1 MGLTKDYQRITC
13 AGVCNVVNSTNGMI
27 QAVDKVICAASAC
40 ESINFYNLR
49 TGEMANS
56 IRRDNHQVTAFKFS
70 PNKRFLAI
78 GYDDGE
84 IHLYDRKNDDNDKP
98 VIFDGHKRGINT
110 LAFSHDGFTLASG
123 GKDSLIILWDVLN
136 ESGKYRLNGHTDSI
150 TQLQFTVDN
159 KYLVSSS
166 KDTSIRFWDV
176 SSHSCFYTISESI
189 SEIYGFALIKNDQ
202 LLVVGSA
209 EVELIVYELNWLNQI
224 KEDDEELENSNEKN
238 NQTKKRKLLSEP
250 LVGSDLIEEDSD
262 QGNTIIRSK
271 RRGRLIRQAK
281 GRALQLAVS
290 PDEAV
295 ICVLGGDVI
304 MDIFRV
310 YDNDEAKKR
319 LAKKLRKAKRKL
331 ETKDDNE
338 EEEKITEAEISKDV
352 TIFISRI
359 GEFRSESK
367 LKWIDYTGEFS
378 KKDENGRQYRIY
390 GMQSNNTLH
399 GITVAVDF
407 KTNEV
412 QSESLAN
419 LNKRGHRSDVRC
431 FAVAEN
437 NRTFVSGSAD
447 SGIIWDLNSLL
458 PINRFE
464 ADEMKDL
471 ISAFYVPGDKYVI
484 FGSKDG
490 TLFIFDLATCD
501 LINEYKKAH
510 DGGIWS
516 IVGFPN
522 KSGFVTVG
530 SDKKA
535 HFWEYQ
541 MVTEIGNARILK
553 LNQIRSTEL
562 EDEIL
567 CATISPNGR
576 FIIFGLLNFTARVHY
591 LDSLKFFLSLYGH
604 SLPVMCLDVDIE
616 SKLVVTGSS
625 DKGCKI
631 WGLDFGDCHKSLY
644 GHSDAVTAVKFN
656 KSTEEKLF
664 FSAGKDG
671 KIIQWDAIKFNKI
684 QILDGHF
691 AEIRDMIFTYDGRTL
706 ISASHDKSIRIWEET
721 DELVVLSEQEA
732 AEIEKDYLE
741 KMIDAEDII
750 PGEGKDSEAELA
762 TKKSV
767 ETIKSTETILEA
779 IEIIRTEKRE
789 KESNSKHSDHPL
801 IVAYGSTSHEH
812 FILDAI
818 HRIRPAHLERSL
830 LMVPFGYVPEII
842 KSLTK
847 CIEDH
852 YRIELST
859 RILLF
864 LFKIHHNYISRSI
877 NLFPLIDD
885 LRLRIPAEIEEVR
898 DKISFNSAALKLLK
912 LQLEDR
918 DNVKIFKDVSQINGK
933 GKKSKKK
940 PGERAA
946 LVRAKV

>member
-1 MGLTKDYQRITC
+1 MGLTKDYQRYIC
-13 AGVCNVVNSTNGMI
+13 AGLCNIVSSANGMI

-40 ESINFYNLR
+40 ECVNFYNLR
-49 TGEMANS
+49 TGEMS
-56 IRRDNHQVTAFKFS
+56 SQIRREKHLVTAFKFS
-70 PNKRFLAI
+70 PNKQFLAI
-78 GYDDGE
+78 GYADGE
-84 IHLYDRKNDDNDKP
+84 IHLYDRKSEDSNKP
-98 VIFDGHKRGINT
+98 TIFDGHKRGINT

-123 GKDSLIILWDVLN
+123 GKDSLIILWDILN
-136 ESGKYRLNGHTDSI
+136 ETGKYRLNGHTDSI
-150 TQLQFTVDN
+150 TQLQFTLDD

-176 SSHSCFYTISESI
+176 TSHSCFYTISESI

-202 LLVVGSA
+202 ILVVGSA
-209 EVELIVYELNWLNQI
+209 EVELIVYELNWLNQM
-224 KEDDEELENSNEKN
+224 KENLEPEADKN
-238 NQTKKRKLLSEP
+238 KDAKKRKLLNEP
-250 LVGSDLIEEDSD
+250 LVGSELIEEDND

-281 GRALQLAVS
+281 GRALQLSVS

-295 ICVLGGDVI
+295 ICVLGGDII

-331 ETKDDNE
+331 DTKAE
-338 EEEKITEAEISKDV
+338 EEEDTTEAEISKDV

-359 GEFRSESK
+359 GEYRSESK
-367 LKWIDYTGEFS
+367 LKWIDFTSDFN

-390 GMQSNNTLH
+390 GMHSNNTLH
-399 GITVAVDF
+399 GISVTVDL
-407 KTNEV
+407 KSNEV
-412 QSESLAN
+412 ENESLAN
-419 LNKRGHRSDVRC
+419 LDKRGHRSDVRC
-431 FAVAEN
+431 LAVTGN
-437 NRTFVSGSAD
+437 NQTFVSGSSEAA
-447 SGIIWDLNSLL
+447 IIWDLNSLL
-458 PINRFE
+458 PINRLE
-464 ADEMKDL
+464 SVTMKD
-471 ISAFYVPGDKYVI
+471 IVSTCFVPGDKYVI
-484 FGSKDG
+484 FGTKDG
-490 TLFIFDLATCD
+490 SLFVFDLATRE
-501 LINEYKKAH
+501 LVSENKKAH
-510 DGGIWS
+510 GGGIWS
-516 IVGFPN
+516 IIGLPN

-541 MVTEIGNARILK
+541 MVTGIGNERILK
-553 LNQIRSTEL
+553 LNQSRTTEL

-576 FIIFGLLNFTARVHY
+576 FIIFGLLNFTARIHY
-591 LDSLKFFLSLYGH
+591 LDTLKFFLSLYGH
-604 SLPVMCLDVDIE
+604 SLPVMCVDIDIE

-671 KIIQWDAIKFNKI
+671 LIIQWDAIKFHKI
-684 QILDGHF
+684 QILEGHF
-691 AEIRDMIFTYDGRTL
+691 AEIRDLAFTHDGRTL
-706 ISASHDKSIRIWEET
+706 ISASHDKSIRIWEESE
-721 DELVVLSEQEA
+721 ELVVLAEQEA

-750 PGEGKDSEAELA
+750 PGEGKESEAELA

-767 ETIKSTETILEA
+767 ETIKGAETILEA
-779 IEIIRTEKRE
+779 VEIIRTEKRE
-789 KESNSKHSDHPL
+789 KEINPNHVDHPL
-801 IVAYGSTSHEH
+801 IAAYGSTSYDH

-847 CIEDH
+847 CIENR

-864 LFKIHHNYISRSI
+864 FFKIHHNYISKSI
-877 NLFPLIDD
+877 HLFPLIDD
-885 LRLRIPAEIEEVR
+885 LRLRIPSEIEDVR
-898 DKISFNSAALKLLK
+898 NKISFNSAALKLLK
-912 LQLEDR
+912 LQLEER
-918 DNVKIFKDVSQINGK
+918 DNVKIFKDVSQIDGK